1 MKEEL
6 NNARNI
12 KRKCAMAEMKKK
24 NQQSKYGGVN
34 GKLCIM

>member
-24 NQQSKYGGVN
+24 KSIVKIWRSQW
-34 GKLCIM
+34 

>member
-24 NQQSKYGGVN
+24 KKSIVKIWRSQW
-34 GKLCIM
+34 